1 MRKTAPIPTAIPL
14 TIGIIAVSFSSIFVK
29 WSSAPASIQGMY
41 RLLFTA
47 LLMLPFIKPHLA
59 ELKSLP
65 LKKAGMLFASGFF
78 LALHF
83 LLWMGSLK
91 LTTVSSSTIILSLEP
106 VFIVIGAFFIYKER
120 TSSFA
125 MFGMGVAMIGA
136 VLIGWGD
143 IGVSRENLI
152 GDLLSVFGTLA
163 VSVHMLLGQKMVTQ
177 VSSFIYSFVVFL
189 SATVVFAL
197 YNLIG
202 GISFTSYPGKDWGM
216 FVLLAVVPT
225 VFGHLLFNWLLQYV
239 SASTISM
246 SILGEPVGASLLAF
260 LLLHEQMTWFQ
271 IAGGVLAISG
281 LIAFLNAN
289 RIRWKPRRRKTNEQP
304 LKSVS

>member
-1 MRKTAPIPTAIPL
+1 MKKVASIPTAIPL
-14 TIGIIAVSFSSIFVK
+14 IIGIIAVSFSSIFVK

-41 RLLFTA
+41 RLFFTA
-47 LLMLPFIKPHLA
+47 LLMLPFIRPHLA
-59 ELKSLP
+59 ELKSLS
-65 LKKAGMLFASGFF
+65 LKKTFMLFASGFF

-91 LTTVSSSTIILSLEP
+91 LTTVSSSTIILALEP

-120 TSSFA
+120 TSAFA
-125 MFGMGVAMIGA
+125 MFGMGVAIIGA

-143 IGVSRENLI
+143 IGVSRTNLI

-163 VSVHMLLGQKMVTQ
+163 VSVHMLIGQKMVKQ
-177 VSSFIYSFVVFL
+177 VSSYVYSFVVFL
-189 SATVVFAL
+189 SATIVFAL
-197 YNLIG
+197 YNLIDG
-202 GISFTSYPGKDWGM
+202 VSFTGYSGKDWGI
-216 FVLLAVVPT
+216 FLLLAVVPT

-239 SASTISM
+239 SATTISM

-260 LLLHEQMTWFQ
+260 VLLGEQMTWFQ
-271 IAGGVLAISG
+271 IIGGLLAISG
-281 LIAFLNAN
+281 LILFLNAD
-289 RIRWKPRRRKTNEQP
+289 RMKWTSKRKRDVEP